1 MIRRGSSPCMLYTAK
16 NIFCAVGSNMSDRN
30 FLWNRIYTRSILK
43 SDKKLATGG
52 SSKRSQNNDCTSS
65 SLQKK
70 YQGRVAACPT
80 HLCDSI
86 NSRYS
91 FFIFTP
97 ETVLHVTRKQN
108 MRRVYQTTSTYRT
121 GAIRHISSTA
131 LSSIKEHMR
140 VSLHARD

>member
-1 MIRRGSSPCMLYTAK
+1 VYILKINGVVYRGSTPCMLYVAK
-16 NIFCAVGSNMSDRN
+16 NIFCAFTPGPSSNLIKNWAPGGR
-30 FLWNRIYTRSILK
+30 LK
-43 SDKKLATGG
+43 EFKIMTVLLVFKKKSRA
-52 SSKRSQNNDCTSS
+52 CT
-65 SLQKK
+65 
-70 YQGRVAACPT
+70 ACPT

>member
-1 MIRRGSSPCMLYTAK
+1 MIRRGSSPCMLYIAK

-97 ETVLHVTRKQN
+97 ETVLSISLFLKNWTQGVP
-108 MRRVYQTTSTYRT
+108 MMSAAS
-121 GAIRHISSTA
+121 AISGS
-131 LSSIKEHMR
+131 SSISISTK
-140 VSLHARD
+140 